1 MYGRQM
7 IDHHQTLKSLASLLG
22 PSVGSELQNFRQK
35 TLIFIDIYCT
45 AAAKVGAF
53 YMILF
58 PLKCLEEITTL
69 SLSSSGYD

>member
-1 MYGRQM
+1 M
-7 IDHHQTLKSLASLLG
+7 
-22 PSVGSELQNFRQK
+22 GSELQNFRQN

-58 PLKCLEEITTL
+58 PLKCLKEITTL
-69 SLSSSGYD
+69 SVLSSGCD